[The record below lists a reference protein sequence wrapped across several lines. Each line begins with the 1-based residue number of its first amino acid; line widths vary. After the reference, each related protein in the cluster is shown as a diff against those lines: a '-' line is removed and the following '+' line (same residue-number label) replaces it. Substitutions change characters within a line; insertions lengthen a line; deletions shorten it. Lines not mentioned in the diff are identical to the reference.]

1 MLQIYS
7 FGKFLKTIHSSLPA
21 YKHKKWMWIWLF
33 HSVPWYMY
41 KSMRFRNV
49 RWLLNDNAL
58 NLIILCFVSV
68 DLTWMGTL
76 FCITAFLLTFLFVSY
91 SKHAQSFSIYKVV
104 LYLIHDMLVQESNK
118 SILLFTKI
126 RKWPKR
132 ITLSETYI
140 PYFQWFHEAQYS
152 VSRKIFNL
160 QYKQFFIIVQHTCDF
175 NNQNIYR
182 NPK

>member
-1 MLQIYS
+1 
-7 FGKFLKTIHSSLPA
+7 
-21 YKHKKWMWIWLF
+21 MWIWLF

-68 DLTWMGTL
+68 DLTWMGTS
-76 FCITAFLLTFLFVSY
+76 FCITAFLLTLLFVSY

-152 VSRKIFNL
+152 VSRKTFNL
-160 QYKQFFIIVQHTCDF
+160 QYKQIFLLQFNIHVILIIKIFICRLKSKVR
-175 NNQNIYR
+175 NGNIEFRY
-182 NPK
+182 NCFQSYIL

>member
-152 VSRKIFNL
+152 VLKKIFAL
-160 QYKQFFIIVQHTCDF
+160 QYKR
-175 NNQNIYR
+175 NNFSL
-182 NPK
+182 